1 MYPGSTEMQYVFQ
14 AKKVQTNYI
23 LLARGTIL
31 CTCRVPPPLHSSECR
46 RIKHVI
52 LYSV

>member
-31 CTCRVPPPLHSSECR
+31 CTCRVPPLYIVLNVDVSSM
-46 RIKHVI
+46 
-52 LYSV
+52 